1 MASARQPAGTPE
13 TVDPSV
19 EGGEVTPGMT
29 TMAEMFGTPQVVDEV
44 QELPIQQPLG
54 EAVWVVRPN
63 ADIEEMTVGLPD
75 NHFNMK
81 AGTRYR
87 VPERVAQIL
96 YERDQLMEM
105 PIRYDEAL
113 QRR

>member
-1 MASARQPAGTPE
+1 
-13 TVDPSV
+13 
-19 EGGEVTPGMT
+19 MT

>member
-1 MASARQPAGTPE
+1 
-13 TVDPSV
+13 
-19 EGGEVTPGMT
+19 
-29 TMAEMFGTPQVVDEV
+29 
-44 QELPIQQPLG
+44 
-54 EAVWVVRPN
+54 
-63 ADIEEMTVGLPD
+63 
-75 NHFNMK
+75 MK